1 MIFLSQS
8 SRDLAN
14 SGVVARGA
22 GTPPRPRRNLVSRRL
37 ANLRKED
44 LRLLNVL
51 TRRAFESL
59 V

>member
-1 MIFLSQS
+1 MIFLSKS
-8 SRDLAN
+8 GRDLVN
-14 SGVVARGA
+14 SVVVARGA

-37 ANLRKED
+37 ANLREED

-51 TRRAFESL
+51 TRRALESL